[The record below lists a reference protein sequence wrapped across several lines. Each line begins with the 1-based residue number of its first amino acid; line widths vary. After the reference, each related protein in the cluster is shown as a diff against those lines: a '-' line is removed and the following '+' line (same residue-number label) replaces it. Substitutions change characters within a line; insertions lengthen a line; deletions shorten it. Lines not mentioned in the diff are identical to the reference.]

1 MALLEGL
8 WTELRAALGNAPAL
22 RAERPCDED
31 VVSCVWEAL
40 RRLDVLESA
49 LETLSSASIS
59 GACPDRRRALE
70 HKQAGNSAFRLGKL
84 PEAAREYSL
93 CLQWLSHAEDPLCAA
108 QVYGNRALCA
118 LRMGEL
124 AQAEADATS
133 ALELRPTDKAL
144 FHRARGRGAQ
154 GRWEEALADC
164 EEAARLSQV
173 TEPQIGRFRDECA
186 ARLLEG
192 APESCAERTDESR
205 QSALPEKRVAWRRA
219 ADASLGRELVTV
231 NPEPQG
237 TLLLEEAP
245 LAWGL
250 ERTARRERCS
260 GCGAR
265 LGGRAA
271 ESPCL
276 ATSLASGG
284 SHLHA
289 PFFESCPRCPLAL
302 YCSRACRE
310 ADVFHRPDG
319 VECGRPWPSV
329 LGAAALVASRLVRA
343 GETAHADPARA
354 DAPATLES
362 GTRLFDP
369 EERLLSAGVS
379 LLCALVQLR
388 HSPCGPEASSGSQKS
403 CAPSRNSPLLLA
415 TKHYAA
421 LGTLRV
427 NGFALHEPWND
438 GSSAPYGHAVYAL
451 ASMANHSCA
460 PTVAIHFEARAI
472 EGERWFL
479 IGNFCLWSIAA
490 DTEERLWAEYAFQV
504 SILKCND
511 NLHPRPC
518 RGPYFACTP
527 RKTSTK
533 ALRPC
538 GTAMEA
544 ALGP

>member
-22 RAERPCDED
+22 RAEQPCDED
-31 VVSCVWEAL
+31 VVSCIWEAL

-49 LETLSSASIS
+49 LETLSSPSIS

-118 LRMGEL
+118 LRMSEH

-133 ALELRPTDKAL
+133 ALDLRPTDKAL
-144 FHRARGRGAQ
+144 FHRARARGAQ

-164 EEAARLSQV
+164 EEAARLSQA
-173 TEPQIGRFRDECA
+173 TDPQIRRFRDECA
-186 ARLLEG
+186 VRLL
-192 APESCAERTDESR
+192 ESCAERTDESR

-231 NPEPQG
+231 DPEPQG

-250 ERTARRERCS
+250 ERTARRERCA
-260 GCGAR
+260 GCGVR
-265 LGGRAA
+265 LGERAA
-271 ESPCL
+271 ESPCS
-276 ATSLASGG
+276 ATNLASGG
-284 SHLHA
+284 SHLSA

-310 ADVFHRPDG
+310 ADAFHRPGG

-329 LGAAALVASRLVRA
+329 LGAPALVASRLVRA

-369 EERLLSAGVS
+369 EERLSSAGVS

-388 HSPCGPEASSGSQKS
+388 HGLCRAEASSGSGKS
-403 CAPSRNSPLLLA
+403 YASSPLLLA

-438 GSSAPYGHAVYAL
+438 GSGAPYGHAVYAL

-460 PTVAIHFEARAI
+460 PTVAIRFEARAI
-472 EGERWFL
+472 EWGVGGSEWEFL
-479 IGNFCLWSIAA
+479 LV
-490 DTEERLWAEYAFQV
+490 EYRCRHRSV
-504 SILKCND
+504 SL
-511 NLHPRPC
+511 
-518 RGPYFACTP
+518 GG
-527 RKTSTK
+527 TSFPS
-533 ALRPC
+533 RYSQ
-538 GTAMEA
+538 MQ
-544 ALGP
+544 